1 MPLDFRADQIQVG
14 KLIPSASNG
23 TNAKLLIYSASADT
37 APYNQGNINS
47 ARFNTSAIGTD
58 TFVYISGTR
67 ASSVATLPASTAKT
81 VFGGDT
87 HHSGAITIQGFGGN
101 NQDVLHIGNRVI
113 STPDN
118 VFDADISVFAGGKS
132 DGSTG
137 GAINII
143 AGSGLAGDSFG
154 GQIFVRSGDGDGSGN
169 AGDAYFIAGA
179 GGSGQGPGISKGGN
193 VFIGGGNA
201 LSSNAYGLVSIG
213 DKSYVAGSSTKLI
226 TFGVSDATTYNSGS
240 DKFFIV
246 SGTVG
251 GRRIGTRNVAV
262 FEGDVVISG
271 TLFVSSSISGSH
283 HKLYDGLDF
292 LVGGTNVT
300 LITGTNGQVTI
311 SATTSSSGADP
322 NASYLVVGLTSSL
335 SNERQLAAG
344 PGIVFND
351 LGAGG
356 VFAISASLVAGPN
369 IVINTLGNG
378 SLAIT
383 GSGGSGSNQWIEGTP
398 SPRLRTTAS
407 VSISSLSEFAETKG
421 SNVWFYVSGTISPGY
436 NELVAT
442 GGKRAVFG
450 GDVHHSGSI
459 IVEGQT
465 SGGNK
470 LFITAGTIFT
480 PNDVTTNDML
490 IAIGQKTVGTGGN
503 MNIAAGNGSVVG
515 GQVVISA
522 GQATGTGAS
531 NGGGFFIYSGNGSDN
546 GTGGTVQIG
555 AGAGGDTTTVTS
567 AGPGGAVQI
576 TAGNGGTTTNIATS
590 AGQGGDVT
598 ISAGNSAVY
607 QSNPTASR
615 GGQVNINAGEGAS
628 AATGDNPAGDG
639 GDIVIVAGPAGT
651 PFGAGDV
658 GRGGDV
664 IVIAG
669 QNSDPD
675 RNGSISLGDK
685 SVGATKIV
693 AAGINISTHVTG
705 SDKFFI
711 VSGVVDGR
719 NLGGRNVAVFEGDVV
734 ISGNLF
740 VSSSISGSHHKL
752 YNGLDY
758 LVAGTGVTLL
768 TQSNGQVVIS
778 STVTGSSSGSSGVV
792 GSGSIISLGL
802 VDWKSSN
809 ATDSSAEVVGQYFL
823 DSTLYTGSILFRAL
837 LATTNASYSASV
849 QLANLTL
856 GGLVEIGGPGV
867 TKLTT
872 NGTTPS
878 VVQSG
883 DLKSAGNFTLGGATY
898 EVRVFTQNSIAQV
911 NIGGGEFRVTASV
924 ANSTPVTQFV
934 SGSGFPDTPLP
945 RLEWVG
951 DGLVTV
957 IANNYSNVALDYWR
971 KPIRV
976 TFQDGIQRIYTS
988 SNSLDVMFITSTI
1001 VGTYGIDSGSSIESR
1016 GGNQWY
1022 YVYLI
1027 PSGTNNGQTKL
1038 SVIASTTSPSGVFG
1052 TSTYGPNG
1060 YTNFRYIGPIY
1071 YKTTGKGTPGLE
1083 VFKQNDSKTFYY
1095 NNAYSIYAISST
1107 MDANTTS
1114 PTIPFSLMTS
1124 SVFPPSTTAAKLY
1137 ADLSLNLS
1145 GANVVDSIE
1154 HQIFVNG
1161 ALSAFTSPSSR
1172 TRINGP
1178 YCKTINNVILPVGY
1192 LREYHS
1198 WEMKYRTTQDSTA
1211 WPAASSFTASLSW
1224 NGFED
1229 QYLSDFI
1236 PQTSLTGTI

>member
-23 TNAKLLIYSASADT
+23 TNAKLLIYSASADA
-37 APYNQGNINS
+37 APYNQGNINTS
-47 ARFNTSAIGTD
+47 KFNTSAIGTD

-67 ASSVATLPASTAKT
+67 ASSVASLPASSAKT

-87 HHSGAITIQGFGGN
+87 HHSGSITVQGFGGN
-101 NQDVLHIGNRVI
+101 SQDVLHIGNRVI

-118 VFDADISVFAGGKS
+118 GFDADISMFAGSKN

-137 GAINII
+137 GAININ
-143 AGSGLAGDSFG
+143 AGSGLSNDSYG
-154 GQIFVRSGDGDGSGN
+154 GQVFIRSGDGIGTGN
-169 AGDAYFIAGA
+169 AGDSYFVAGA
-179 GGSGQGPGISKGGN
+179 GSSGVSKGGN
-193 VFIGGGNA
+193 IFIGAGNA
-201 LSSNAYGLVSIG
+201 VSSSDTGLISIG
-213 DKSYVAGSSTKLI
+213 DKTYVVGSSTRLI

-251 GRRIGTRNVAV
+251 GRRLGTRNVAV

-292 LVGGTNVT
+292 LVGGTNIT
-300 LITGTNGQVTI
+300 IITGTNGQVTI
-311 SATTSSSGADP
+311 SATTSSAGADP

-335 SNERQLAAG
+335 TNERQLAAG
-344 PGIVFND
+344 PGITFGD
-351 LGAGG
+351 GGANSL
-356 VFAISASLVAGPN
+356 FAISASLVAGPN

-378 SLAIT
+378 SLAI
-383 GSGGSGSNQWIEGTP
+383 SGTSSSSNQWVEGTP

-421 SNVWFYVSGTISPGY
+421 SNVFFYVSGTISPGY
-436 NELVAT
+436 NELVAA

-490 IAIGQKTVGTGGN
+490 IGIGQKTVGAGGN
-503 MNIAAGNGSVVG
+503 MNISAGNGSVTG

-531 NGGGFFIYSGNGSDN
+531 NGGGFFVYSGNGADN
-546 GTGGTVQIG
+546 GSGGVVQIG

-615 GGQVNINAGEGAS
+615 GGQVSITAGEGAS

-639 GDIVIVAGPAGT
+639 GDILIAAGTAGT
-651 PFGAGDV
+651 PSGAGDV
-658 GRGGDV
+658 GRGGN
-664 IVIAG
+664 ILVIAG
-669 QNSDPD
+669 QNTEPN
-675 RNGSISLGDK
+675 RNGSVSLGDK
-685 SVGATKIV
+685 SIGATKIV
-693 AAGINISTHVTG
+693 AAGVDISTHVTG

-711 VSGVVDGR
+711 VSGTVDGR
-719 NLGGRNVAVFEGDVV
+719 RTGGRNVAVFEGDVV

-758 LVAGTGVTLL
+758 LVAGNNITLL
-768 TQSNGQVVIS
+768 TQSNGQVLIS
-778 STVTGSSSGSSGVV
+778 ATTGSSTGSSVVV

-809 ATDSSAEVVGQYFL
+809 ALDSSAEVVGQYYL
-823 DSTLYTGSILFRAL
+823 DSTLYTGTILFRAL

-856 GGLVEIGGPGV
+856 GSLVEIGGPGI

-872 NGTTPS
+872 NGTTPAI
-878 VVQSG
+878 VQSG
-883 DLKSAGNFTLGGATY
+883 DLKTAGNFTLGAATY
-898 EVRVFTQNSIAQV
+898 EVRVFTENSSAQV

-924 ANSTPVTQFV
+924 GNAVPVTQFV

-957 IANNYSNVALDYWR
+957 IASNYSNVALDYWR
-971 KPIRV
+971 KPIRI

-988 SNSLDVMFITSTI
+988 SNTVDVMFITSTI
-1001 VGTYGIDSGSSIESR
+1001 VGAYGIDSGSSIETR

-1027 PSGTNNGQTKL
+1027 PSGTNNGQTNL

-1052 TSTYGPNG
+1052 SSTYGPSG

-1083 VFKQNDSKTFYY
+1083 VFKQNDSKNFYY
-1095 NNAYSIYAISST
+1095 NNSYTVYSISST

-1178 YCKTINNVILPVGY
+1178 YCKTINNVTLPVGY